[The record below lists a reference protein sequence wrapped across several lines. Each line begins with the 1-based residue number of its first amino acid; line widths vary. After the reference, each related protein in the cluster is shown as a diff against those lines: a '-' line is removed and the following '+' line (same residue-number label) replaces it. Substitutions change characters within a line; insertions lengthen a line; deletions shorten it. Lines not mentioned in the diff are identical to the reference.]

1 MARHAFVGVPIEY
14 SSSMSMPS
22 KPEPVDRGDE
32 LVDEPLR
39 RLLIR
44 ELGPSGV
51 RPVVDDGQKHR
62 DPQALQLFHIVGVI
76 ERGIDRQREGEH
88 RDVRRAV
95 QVRCED
101 SNEIE
106 ELAPVRE
113 GVAAG
118 VGEAVGAH
126 ADVGHGEHVLLVDV
140 GLRGASRP
148 GRAGEEHS
156 VARIEPRMAVE
167 HQDAAAVEEETDI
180 RVRPRNPLRRLRR
193 AVRDGLDEIRP
204 IGAAVLRDVPRNG
217 EGHGKLPF
225 KE

>member
-1 MARHAFVGVPIEY
+1 MSRNSAFETILPGSAWRRSVVTMARHAFVGVPIEY

-88 RDVRRAV
+88 RDVGGPSRF
-95 QVRCED
+95 
-101 SNEIE
+101 
-106 ELAPVRE
+106 
-113 GVAAG
+113 AAKT
-118 VGEAVGAH
+118 ATK
-126 ADVGHGEHVLLVDV
+126 
-140 GLRGASRP
+140 SKNWRP
-148 GRAGEEHS
+148 S
-156 VARIEPRMAVE
+156 AR
-167 HQDAAAVEEETDI
+167 
-180 RVRPRNPLRRLRR
+180 
-193 AVRDGLDEIRP
+193 
-204 IGAAVLRDVPRNG
+204 
-217 EGHGKLPF
+217 
-225 KE
+225 